1 MLKNFHFVNNKR
13 VTLIILA
20 IALTVGIS
28 SFIIRGFNIDIDF
41 SGGTELQLNIG
52 NEVTDED
59 TDKINDIIAN
69 HEKLGPQ
76 YVSSAK
82 PSTADN
88 HVVIIRTGTADLN
101 TEQRE
106 ALNRALAEVFPDA
119 DFEDSNYSSIAPVI
133 GDILKRTAILS
144 VTIAVILMLIY
155 IWIRFEL
162 NSGLA
167 AIVCLTHDL
176 FIMLTI
182 YSLFQIPINSN
193 IIAAFLTILGYSIN
207 ATIVVF
213 DRIRE
218 NRKKYGESKSF
229 EDTVDISVH
238 QTFARSFNTTLTTL
252 FTIGMI
258 YIFGVESIRNFA
270 LPLIIGIVAGL
281 FSSVFISGL
290 TWVQISKI
298 IKPKEKNHKKAK

>member
-1 MLKNFHFVNNKR
+1 MLKNFHFIRDKR
-13 VTLIILA
+13 FTLII
-20 IALTVGIS
+20 IAVALVVGFS

-52 NEVTDED
+52 HEVADED
-59 TDKINDIIAN
+59 TNKINDIIAE
-69 HEKLGPQ
+69 HEKLGPK
-76 YVSSAK
+76 YVSSTKA
-82 PSTADN
+82 STADKN
-88 HVVIIRTGTADLN
+88 VVIIRTGTADLN
-101 TEQRE
+101 LEQQAALTAALEE
-106 ALNRALAEVFPDA
+106 AFPDA
-119 DFEDSNYSSIAPVI
+119 NFSDIKYSSISPVI
-133 GDILKRTAILS
+133 GDILRRTAVLS
-144 VTIAVILMLIY
+144 VTIAVILMLAY
-155 IWIRFEL
+155 ISIRFEL

-218 NRKKYGESKSF
+218 NKKKYGESKSF
-229 EDTVDISVH
+229 EDTVDVSVH

-281 FSSVFISGL
+281 FSSVFLSGL
-290 TWVQISKI
+290 MWVQIAKVIKI
-298 IKPKEKNHKKAK
+298 KEK